1 MGPNPLNLSIIGFPF
16 PAFPFVWNWIIENI
30 FQADIHFSSKLTAFS
45 QIKSLSKDLKN
56 CAVIKRKKNICLSF
70 KTRFLF
76 NTKML
81 LRQ

>member
-1 MGPNPLNLSIIGFPF
+1 MGPNPLNLSIIGFTF
-16 PAFPFVWNWIIENI
+16 PAFPFVWNWIIQNI
-30 FQADIHFSSKLTAFS
+30 FQADISLGNSQLFS

-56 CAVIKRKKNICLSF
+56 CAIIKRKKTFVLSL
-70 KTRFLF
+70 KTRFFF